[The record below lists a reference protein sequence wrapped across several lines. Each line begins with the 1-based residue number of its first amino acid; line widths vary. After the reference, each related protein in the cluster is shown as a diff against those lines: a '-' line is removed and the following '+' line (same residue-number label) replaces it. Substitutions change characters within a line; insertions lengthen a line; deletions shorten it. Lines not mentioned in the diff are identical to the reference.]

1 LEKALLE
8 FGEGEITVTGAGRTD
23 AGVHALNQAAHFDLL
38 KEVEPNSIVS
48 ALNAKTASEILIRT
62 AEIAAPAFHARY
74 DAVWR
79 KYLYII
85 SKNPTA
91 IGRRYSWHPS
101 FDYNFKLLQAQAAEV
116 MGERNFAAFC
126 KSKSL
131 KENTVC
137 TISYAAWTENAG
149 QRIFE
154 IVGDRFL
161 HQMVRLMVG
170 TMLDVARG
178 RFEPDAIEGI
188 LESGDVSRCGTSA
201 PAQGLFLA
209 EVGY

>member
-1 LEKALLE
+1 M
-8 FGEGEITVTGAGRTD
+8 
-23 AGVHALNQAAHFDLL
+23 HALNQAAHFDLA
-38 KEVEPNSIVS
+38 KEVEPADIVS

-85 SKNPTA
+85 SKSPTA
-91 IGRRYSWHPS
+91 IGRRYSWHPP
-101 FDYNFKLLQAQAAEV
+101 FDYNFKLLQVQAAEV
-116 MGERNFAAFC
+116 LGERDFAAFC
-126 KSKSL
+126 ISKSL

-137 TISYAAWTENAG
+137 AISDAAWTENAG

-188 LESGDVSRCGTSA
+188 LESGDVGRCGTAA
-201 PAQGLFLA
+201 PPQGLFLA
-209 EVGY
+209 EEGY